1 MRAKPAGGAKW
12 EFRGATVPDWEVVK
26 GWKGGKFCML
36 LKIMREIAEIGLQ
49 GILGVRRKLRTFI
62 LKCKIRMNGEA
73 RMAFPIFVWAID
85 AGSRA

>member
-1 MRAKPAGGAKW
+1 
-12 EFRGATVPDWEVVK
+12 
-26 GWKGGKFCML
+26 ML